1 MQSSEERI
9 DIQQARE
16 DLDADHYALD
26 SVKKRVLE
34 FLAVRKLN
42 PQLTGPILC
51 FAGPPGV
58 GKTSIA
64 KSIARTL
71 GREFHRIS
79 LGRCRFSFDQILFNH
94 RGCGRP
100 IRHSWPQKNLYWQ
113 VVVDFVW
120 TSFRNYATFRFS
132 ITQCQSIR
140 SPSLQHHATN
150 APILQ

>member
-1 MQSSEERI
+1 MQSSEERLV

-16 DLDADHYALD
+16 DLDTDHYALD

-79 LGRCRFSFDQILFNH
+79 LGGCCRFSFFQILLD
-94 RGCGRP
+94 RRWCCRP
-100 IRHSWPQKNLYWQ
+100 IRHTWPQKNLHWQ
-113 VVVDFVW
+113 VVISPVW
-120 TSFRNYATFRFS
+120 TYLRNHAPLWAGNIFIF
-132 ITQCQSIR
+132 TQPNVTVSQQS
-140 SPSLQHHATN
+140 L
-150 APILQ
+150 